1 LTIGEDDGK
10 RGAQRGCDGG
20 KKIAGRKRHIV
31 VDTTG
36 LLIRAVVHSA
46 EIRDADG
53 AEMVFGKVKE
63 ISHRLKKIRADMAYR
78 GERLRQWILENTDWE
93 LEIVQRPRR
102 WGWYPEDVE
111 PPLMP
116 AFTVLKRRWVV
127 ERTFAWLGRNRRLS
141 KDYEYLP
148 TSSETMIY
156 LAMSNLMLRRLA
168 NKTPYGVPSPQ
179 RLKLSR

>member
-1 LTIGEDDGK
+1 M
-10 RGAQRGCDGG
+10 QRGYDGG

-46 EIRDADG
+46 EVRDADG
-53 AEMVFGKVKE
+53 AELIFAKVKE
-63 ISHRLKKIRADMAYR
+63 ISHRLKKIWADMGYR
-78 GERLRQWILENTDWE
+78 GEDLRQWILANTDWE
-93 LEIVQRPRR
+93 LEIVQKPRR
-102 WGWYPEDVE
+102 WGWYPENVE
-111 PPLMP
+111 PPPMP
-116 AFTVLKRRWVV
+116 CFTVLKRRWVV

-148 TSSETMIY
+148 KSSETMIY

-168 NKTPYGVPSPQ
+168 LKEPYGTPSKQ
-179 RLKLSR
+179 RLKLKR

>member
-1 LTIGEDDGK
+1 M
-10 RGAQRGCDGG
+10 
-20 KKIAGRKRHIV
+20 

-46 EIRDADG
+46 DIRDADG
-53 AEMVFGKVKE
+53 AELIFEAVRE
-63 ISHRLKKIRADMAYR
+63 ISQRLKRIWADMGYR
-78 GERLRQWILENTDWE
+78 GEKLRQWIAANTDWE
-93 LEIVQRPRR
+93 LEIVKKPSR

-127 ERTFAWLGRNRRLS
+127 ERTFAWLGRYRRLS

-148 TSSETMIY
+148 KSSETMIY
-156 LAMSNLMLRRLA
+156 LAMSGLMLKRLA
-168 NKTPYGVPSPQ
+168 IKVPYGVASRQ
-179 RLKLSR
+179 RLKLKR